1 MICHLTES
9 ITATKPRA
17 RINTLEIAAL
27 LGCRTVGV
35 DNTLRATGHIRVTK
49 VFWNTLAGGRTVAL
63 RTDSIGAARRRVARI
78 NDLGWRRWGGWTA
91 AGGERI
97 TYITWVTLTLGQ
109 MVAH

>member
-63 RTDSIGAARRRVARI
+63 RTDSIGAARRRVARV
-78 NDLGWRRWGGWTA
+78 GSWGGARGARWHRQTP
-91 AGGERI
+91 
-97 TYITWVTLTLGQ
+97 YIIY
-109 MVAH
+109 M